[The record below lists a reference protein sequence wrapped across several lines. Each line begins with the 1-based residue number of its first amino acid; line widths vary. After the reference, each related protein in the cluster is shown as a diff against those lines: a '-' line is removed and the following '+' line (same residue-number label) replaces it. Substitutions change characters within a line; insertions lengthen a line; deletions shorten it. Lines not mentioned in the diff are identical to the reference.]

1 MCLPLPLSLPHWLS
15 LSPPKNK
22 HLKKA
27 ASFLSKLVSKPR
39 SKPRSLL
46 GEARRPRGYL
56 WGTPAW
62 VLPTFQAEGAHPHL
76 TPASLPLPGISATSG
91 PSRPRPP
98 FPHQVHSHNSL
109 EGRPAPK
116 SIRDQSGLPPPPPE
130 AVVSPGLCPGVP
142 LTFPPAWL
150 AALRRQGKVARSR
163 AARPAGRPRSGTHV
177 VSRCVGLHGILSR
190 QGDAAHGNDHEDAH
204 LKVAQVQD
212 VVAQAAKAVGTGG
225 RAGVHSDCGLPSPFL
240 L

>member
-1 MCLPLPLSLPHWLS
+1 M
-15 LSPPKNK
+15 
-22 HLKKA
+22 
-27 ASFLSKLVSKPR
+27 SKPR

-56 WGTPAW
+56 WSTCAW
-62 VLPTFQAEGAHPHL
+62 VLPTFQAEGVHPHL
-76 TPASLPLPGISATSG
+76 TPASQLPAPPALGRLSPTRCTVTT
-91 PSRPRPP
+91 PSRD
-98 FPHQVHSHNSL
+98 V
-109 EGRPAPK
+109 
-116 SIRDQSGLPPPPPE
+116 PPPRAYATNQGFPAPPE

-142 LTFPPAWL
+142 LTFLPAWL
-150 AALRRQGKVARSR
+150 AALRTQGKVARSR
-163 AARPAGRPRSGTHV
+163 AARPGGRRRSGTHV

-225 RAGVHSDCGLPSPFL
+225 CAGVHSDCGLPSPFL